1 MRPLPIE
8 AASRLILHA
17 DSVAAIPLRRSSIL
31 KMFCKEFWHQDLADA
46 FLLIIHFRGWRQQRL
61 VCESRIVHRMPAP
74 TRGAPTPPA
83 TTRQGSGRD
92 YHVYSTTSSDAIYTA
107 YNYVPVIFTDSN
119 IRLSQRIASIRNA
132 PAKDASAD
140 TRAPPPPATTQ
151 QRRRWRTLLYIL
163 FYIKLC

>member
-1 MRPLPIE
+1 M
-8 AASRLILHA
+8 
-17 DSVAAIPLRRSSIL
+17 
-31 KMFCKEFWHQDLADA
+31 
-46 FLLIIHFRGWRQQRL
+46 LIIHVRGWRQQRL

-83 TTRQGSGRD
+83 TTRQGSGRH
-92 YHVYSTTSSDAIYTA
+92 YHVYSTISSDAIYTA

-140 TRAPPPPATTQ
+140 TRALPPPATTQ
-151 QRRRWRTLLYIL
+151 QRRRWRTLLYI
-163 FYIKLC
+163 YIYIILHQVMLTICQYTRLPHAALGNGYPGLTSGGSCG